1 MINTLPS
8 FCFLF
13 IKGPLFLLKSG
24 NGLKIRI
31 IISFLTK
38 INNLNAKRQ
47 KRKEE
52 IYEVI
57 DRIPSSRKNCLA
69 KYYIV
74 AYTDDKETQD
84 ILYRFFANSTILKTP
99 DLINDLD
106 YNDYVILKSF

>member
-1 MINTLPS
+1 MIVLLPGRILVARIPVGIIVIGICIAIVILCGPSPNQVVDSLVLEEMINTLPS

-47 KRKEE
+47 KRKEK
-52 IYEVI
+52 IK
-57 DRIPSSRKNCLA
+57 KNAL
-69 KYYIV
+69 
-74 AYTDDKETQD
+74 T
-84 ILYRFFANSTILKTP
+84 
-99 DLINDLD
+99 
-106 YNDYVILKSF
+106 